1 MIRAPCCILLLMN
14 QSLVASTPDQ
24 IFAYRLL
31 ALRAALKL
39 EILGM
44 RLSRGEKASKMIRHL
59 MSTRTRNLKE
69 LLSEYESFL
78 RSNGFLQA

>member
-1 MIRAPCCILLLMN
+1 VIRAPCCILFLMN
-14 QSLVASTPDQ
+14 QSFIASTPDQ

-31 ALRAALKL
+31 ALRAGLKL

>member
-1 MIRAPCCILLLMN
+1 VIRAPCCILFLMN

-24 IFAYRLL
+24 VFAYRLL

-44 RLSRGEKASKMIRHL
+44 HLSRGDKASKMIRHL
-59 MSTRTRNLKE
+59 MSTRTRNLKD
-69 LLSEYESFL
+69 LLAEYESFL

>member
-1 MIRAPCCILLLMN
+1 MIRRLSCILSLMN

-31 ALRAALKL
+31 ALRSGLKL
-39 EILGM
+39 EIAGM
-44 RLSRGEKASKMIRHL
+44 RLSRGQQASKTIRHL
-59 MSTRTRNLKE
+59 MSTRTRNLKD
-69 LLSEYESFL
+69 LLAQYESFL